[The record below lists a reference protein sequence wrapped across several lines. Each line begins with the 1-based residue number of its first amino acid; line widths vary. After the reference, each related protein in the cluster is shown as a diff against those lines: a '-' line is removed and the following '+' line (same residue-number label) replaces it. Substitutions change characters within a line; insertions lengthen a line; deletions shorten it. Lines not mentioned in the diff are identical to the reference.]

1 MRVGPVRKQA
11 VDVAAMLGDP
21 ARCQVLLVT
30 LPEETPVNELVD
42 TAFAVEDRA
51 GVALGPVIVNC
62 CLPPEPELATV
73 AATAPNGLGAAAGLD
88 AGTATA
94 VRDAAEFRVQRAE
107 MQAAQLER
115 LSTRLPLPQIR
126 LPFLFTATL
135 GPHELQLLTDAFV
148 DGVGALA

>member
-1 MRVGPVRKQA
+1 GPVRKQA
-11 VDVAAMLGDP
+11 TDVAAMLGDP

-62 CLPPEPELATV
+62 CLPPEPELASI
-73 AATAPNGLGAAAGLD
+73 AAAPGAAVGGVGALGPD
-88 AGTATA
+88 TASA
-94 VRDAAEFRVQRAE
+94 VHDAAAFRVQRAE

-115 LSTRLPLPQIR
+115 LSARLPLPQIR

-135 GPHELQLLTDAFV
+135 GPDELQLLTDALV
-148 DGVGALA
+148 DGVAALA